1 MYGLVNK
8 AMEELIVGRYGPER
22 WELIKQRAEVDA
34 DVFISNQSYPDDV
47 TYRLVSAAS
56 ETLDLPAPRILQ
68 EFGEH
73 WVLHTGR
80 QGYGNLLTAG
90 GRSLAEFLHNL
101 PDFHT
106 RVAMIFPDLQ
116 PPHFTVTEVAPG
128 RLRLQYRTHRAGLA
142 PFVIGLLYGLGE
154 LFHMP
159 VEVAQTV
166 QRGPGTQCD
175 EFVITWNESLS
186 A

>member
-8 AMEELIVGRYGPER
+8 AMEELIVGRYGSER
-22 WELIKQRAEVDA
+22 WELIKQRAAVDV

-56 ETLDLPAPRILQ
+56 EILDLPAPRILE

-80 QGYGNLLTAG
+80 QGYGNLLAAG
-90 GRSLAEFLHNL
+90 GRSLAEFLYNL
-101 PDFHT
+101 PDLHT
-106 RVAMIFPDLQ
+106 RVAMIFPDLE
-116 PPHFTVTEVAPG
+116 PPHFTVIEVAPG

-142 PFVIGLLYGLGE
+142 PFVIGLLHGLGQ
-154 LFHMP
+154 LYKTP
-159 VEVAQTV
+159 IEVAQTV
-166 QRGPGTQCD
+166 HRAPGTQCD
-175 EFVITWNESLS
+175 EFVVAWTD
-186 A
+186 APGA